1 MKLSYR
7 FSDYPIPGVE
17 EVGGKAAS
25 LMRLF
30 QVGHPVPPGFIL
42 TTSFFQPW
50 LVHLRTT
57 QEWNDFVAA
66 DSASLAVTCTRLQG
80 MIENRRLS
88 TDQHQLLAEEL
99 GRWPTDSLFAVRSS
113 SPEEDLDRASFAG
126 AYTTVLG
133 VNAVRVHAILPA
145 IVASSLDH
153 RIVLYKINRGID
165 PALPRLAVIIQEQVS
180 SEISGVAFSGNPV
193 TGDITQ
199 MVIESSWG
207 LGAAVVEGR
216 VSPDHFVID
225 KRTRTIVERRCNTGS
240 LTEERLQAL
249 VTLVLDVEREYQRP
263 IDIEWAIKSGRIF
276 LLQARPIT
284 ALPAGTTNP
293 TKG

>member
-1 MKLSYR
+1 MKFSYR
-7 FSDYPIPGVE
+7 FNAHPIPDVE

-30 QVGHPVPPGFIL
+30 QGAYPVPPGFVL

-66 DSASLAVTCTRLQG
+66 DSASLAVTCSRLQG

-88 TDQHQLLAEEL
+88 ADQHQLLAEEL
-99 GRWPTDSLFAVRSS
+99 GHWPTDSLFAVRSS

-133 VNAVRVHAILPA
+133 VNAVKVHAILPA
-145 IVASSLDH
+145 IIASSLDH
-153 RIVLYKINRGID
+153 RTVLYKINRGID

-180 SEISGVAFSGNPV
+180 SETSGVAFSGNPV
-193 TGDITQ
+193 TGDMTQ

-207 LGAAVVEGR
+207 LGTAVVEGR

-225 KRTRTIVERRCNTGS
+225 KPTRTIVERRCNTGS

-263 IDIEWAIKSGRIF
+263 IDMEWAIKSGRIF

>member
-7 FSDYPIPGVE
+7 FSDGPIPGVE

-30 QVGHPVPPGFIL
+30 QRGHPVPPGFIL

-50 LVHLRTT
+50 LAYLRTT
-57 QEWNDFVAA
+57 REWNDFVAA
-66 DSASLAVTCTRLQG
+66 DSASLAVTCSRLQE
-80 MIENRRLS
+80 MLENRSLS
-88 TDQHQLLAEEL
+88 ADQQQLLAEEL
-99 GRWPTDSLFAVRSS
+99 RHWPTDSLFAVRSS
-113 SPEEDLDRASFAG
+113 SPEEDLDKASFAG

-133 VNAVRVHAILPA
+133 VNAGRVHAMLPA

-153 RIVLYKINRGID
+153 RTVLYKINRGID
-165 PALPRLAVIIQEQVS
+165 PALPRLAVIIQEQLASDV
-180 SEISGVAFSGNPV
+180 SGVAFSANPV
-193 TGDITQ
+193 TGDMSQ
-199 MVIESSWG
+199 VVIESSWG
-207 LGAAVVEGR
+207 LGTAVVEGK

-225 KRTRTIVERRCNTGS
+225 KRTREIIDRRGHTGS
-240 LTEERLQAL
+240 LIEERLQML
-249 VTLVLDVEREYQRP
+249 VTLVLDVEREYQLP
-263 IDIEWAIKSGRIF
+263 IDIEWAIKNGRIF

-284 ALPAGTTNP
+284 ALPARAKNP